1 MNYLIKTVPLAELLD
16 NDLREEALA
25 DTTWQPVAYRI
36 HVEDGQVLEAVHY
49 ATLNL
54 LVTDSDAYDVD
65 GNLDA
70 AIRQAIAATEPE
82 AWSLEK

>member
-1 MNYLIKTVPLAELLD
+1 MNYIIKTVPITELLD

-36 HVEDGQVLEAVHY
+36 IVGDGQVLECVHY
-49 ATLNL
+49 TALNL
-54 LVTDSDAYDVD
+54 LVTDLDSYDVD

-70 AIRQAIAATEPE
+70 AIRQAIAATEPD
-82 AWSLEK
+82 AWSLEA